1 MSSAEANIRSI
12 DKKSQPG
19 DRRRWAGLVLLCGAL
34 FLEAMNLY
42 SISVQIP
49 PMSQDLHLS
58 PTIGQLLV
66 STYLV
71 SFAGFLL
78 LGGKIAD
85 WLGRRLV
92 FVSGVTLFGVA
103 SLAAGLANGAVVLI
117 IARAAQG
124 LGAALTTP
132 AAVSIITSTFAE
144 GPERNRAMGIYSM
157 VGASGSAVGAALAGV
172 LVNWLN
178 WRWAFFDYIVI
189 TGLILALTPAL
200 VAKIDRS
207 RTDSQRIDFLGGV
220 LVTFS
225 LLALVYSVGNA
236 NSAPLNQTL
245 IGLALAVVL
254 LIVFLILEAN
264 LRSPMLPLG
273 IFRLPTLV
281 LANIV
286 GFTCYAG
293 LTCVVFIS
301 TLYMQNALG
310 YTPFAAGMSLLPM
323 SIAAAVVSN
332 LSPLLMNRIGLRP
345 TMVTG
350 MLLTTV
356 GCALAS
362 WLMAVNSTFWVVVI
376 PTVIVGSGLSLAF
389 PAVMVAAM
397 AGTPLSDQGFASG
410 LISTSGQLGGAIGL
424 ALAIYIAAVFTPVV
438 SATHTAQDVNQALVD
453 GFHAAL
459 WLTTAYAFLGSLL
472 VLVGFRNRAPQPAKQ
487 ESSTSAPAEV

>member
-12 DKKSQPG
+12 DKNSQPG

-200 VAKIDRS
+200 VLALLVVFLTVLPVS
-207 RTDSQRIDFLGGV
+207 CALCRTRLDV
-220 LVTFS
+220 
-225 LLALVYSVGNA
+225 LLAV
-236 NSAPLNQTL
+236 
-245 IGLALAVVL
+245 
-254 LIVFLILEAN
+254 
-264 LRSPMLPLG
+264 
-273 IFRLPTLV
+273 
-281 LANIV
+281 
-286 GFTCYAG
+286 
-293 LTCVVFIS
+293 
-301 TLYMQNALG
+301 
-310 YTPFAAGMSLLPM
+310 
-323 SIAAAVVSN
+323 
-332 LSPLLMNRIGLRP
+332 
-345 TMVTG
+345 
-350 MLLTTV
+350 
-356 GCALAS
+356 
-362 WLMAVNSTFWVVVI
+362 
-376 PTVIVGSGLSLAF
+376 
-389 PAVMVAAM
+389 
-397 AGTPLSDQGFASG
+397 
-410 LISTSGQLGGAIGL
+410 
-424 ALAIYIAAVFTPVV
+424 
-438 SATHTAQDVNQALVD
+438 
-453 GFHAAL
+453 
-459 WLTTAYAFLGSLL
+459 
-472 VLVGFRNRAPQPAKQ
+472 
-487 ESSTSAPAEV
+487 

>member
-1 MSSAEANIRSI
+1 MSSAEANIPSI
-12 DKKSQPG
+12 DESSQPG
-19 DRRRWAGLVLLCGAL
+19 DNRRWAGLVLLCGAL
-34 FLEAMNLY
+34 FLEAMNLS

-58 PTIGQLLV
+58 PAIGQLLV

-71 SFAGFLL
+71 AFAGFLL

-85 WLGRRLV
+85 WLGRRLI
-92 FVSGVTLFGVA
+92 FVCGVTLFGVA
-103 SLAAGLANGAVVLI
+103 SLAAGLANDAVVLV

-144 GPERNRAMGIYSM
+144 GPERNRAMGIYNM
-157 VGASGSAVGAALAGV
+157 VGAGGFAMGAVLAGV

-189 TGLILALTPAL
+189 TGLILVLTPSL
-200 VAKIDRS
+200 VAKIGRS
-207 RTDSQRIDFLGGV
+207 NAASQDIDFLGGI
-220 LVTFS
+220 LVTLS

-236 NSAPLNQTL
+236 SSVPLSQTL
-245 IGLALAVVL
+245 IGLAVAIVL
-254 LIVFLILEAN
+254 LIIFLILEVN

-273 IFRLPTLV
+273 ILRLPTLA

-293 LTCVVFIS
+293 LTCVVFVS
-301 TLYMQNALG
+301 TLYTQNALG
-310 YTPFAAGMSLLPM
+310 YTPFEAGMSLLPM
-323 SIAAAVVSN
+323 GIAAAVFSN
-332 LSPLLMNRIGLRP
+332 LSPLLMNRIGMKP
-345 TMVTG
+345 TIVTG
-350 MLLTTV
+350 MLVATA

-362 WLMAVNSTFWVVVI
+362 WLMAVNGTFWVVAI
-376 PTVIVGSGLSLAF
+376 PTAIVGSGLSVAF
-389 PAVMVAAM
+389 PAVMVSAM
-397 AGTPLSDQGFASG
+397 AGTPSSDQGLASG

-424 ALAIYIAAVFTPVV
+424 ALVIYIAAVFTPAV
-438 SATHTAQDVNQALVD
+438 SATDTAQDVSQALVD

-459 WLTTAYAFLGSLL
+459 WLTTAYVLLGLL
-472 VLVGFRNRAPQPAKQ
+472 LALAGFRTRVPQQAKQ
-487 ESSTSAPAEV
+487 ESSAPVTAEA

>member
-1 MSSAEANIRSI
+1 
-12 DKKSQPG
+12 
-19 DRRRWAGLVLLCGAL
+19 
-34 FLEAMNLY
+34 
-42 SISVQIP
+42 
-49 PMSQDLHLS
+49 
-58 PTIGQLLV
+58 
-66 STYLV
+66 
-71 SFAGFLL
+71 
-78 LGGKIAD
+78 
-85 WLGRRLV
+85 
-92 FVSGVTLFGVA
+92 
-103 SLAAGLANGAVVLI
+103 
-117 IARAAQG
+117 
-124 LGAALTTP
+124 
-132 AAVSIITSTFAE
+132 
-144 GPERNRAMGIYSM
+144 
-157 VGASGSAVGAALAGV
+157 
-172 LVNWLN
+172 
-178 WRWAFFDYIVI
+178 
-189 TGLILALTPAL
+189 LTPAL

-220 LVTFS
+220 LVTCS

-236 NSAPLNQTL
+236 NNAPLNQTL
-245 IGLALAVVL
+245 IGLAVAVVL

-472 VLVGFRNRAPQPAKQ
+472 VLVGFRNRAAQPAKQ